1 MYRSEAKRFVDVVR
15 FAAVKFLTNLL
26 EGVG

>member
-15 FAAVKFLTNLL
+15 FGAVKFLTNQL
-26 EGVG
+26 EWVG